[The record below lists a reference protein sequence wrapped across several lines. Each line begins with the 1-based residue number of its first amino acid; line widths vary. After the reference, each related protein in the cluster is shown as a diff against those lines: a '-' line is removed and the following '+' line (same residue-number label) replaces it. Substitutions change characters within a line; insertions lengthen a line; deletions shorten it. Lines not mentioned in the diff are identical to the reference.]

1 MSVALTSAE
10 PTRTTRLTAL
20 VSGPEAERIAGN
32 AAAAGLSVSAY
43 LRDRALGQSDKS
55 DQGAEVAAL
64 RQLDALIERMETD
77 LDSAI
82 SVLSATIARID
93 NAA

>member
-20 VSGPEAERIAGN
+20 VSGPEAERIARH

-43 LRDRALGQSDKS
+43 LRDRALGRSGDHA
-55 DQGAEVAAL
+55 AEAAAL
-64 RQLDALIERMETD
+64 RQLDTLIERMETD